1 MAANKINVSTSENK
15 IVLLQSQTNKQNIDD
30 LHAKAEV
37 THEMP
42 NWGMKGVSFA
52 DEKKEPKIEQSSK
65 YSPTASVFMRTG
77 YKVTTKI
84 ATTMQGSVYN
94 AVNMDG
100 QRCVLKRTSVR
111 LHNMGVACINKKLY
125 KVKENIVN
133 EAAIMEYLTSL
144 NPPAGLTKL
153 IDFFCDGKN
162 YFLLMEHGGQSFFK
176 HVTGFHKRIKN
187 GELKLKTWKQHVK
200 ILFKQMCKFVN
211 WMHNVAKLAHL
222 DISLENMLIK
232 DCVFENGKF
241 KSHGQINFIDFGL
254 AKSYAGKK
262 SFDGCT
268 KYVGKQSYQAPEVYF
283 KIPFNAMKADVWSLG
298 VVLFMLV
305 LGVCPY
311 QTPTNKDPMFVT
323 VHSGHIMEWAKH
335 TNKTKYLSKSLIGL
349 FSHIF
354 CDDDDR
360 WTIKDIIK
368 HKYVRL

>member
-232 DCVFENGKF
+232 GCVFKNGKF
-241 KSHGQINFIDFGL
+241 ISHGQVNFIDFGL
-254 AKSYAGKK
+254 SERYPDKK
-262 SFDGCT
+262 SFDNCT
-268 KYVGKQSYQAPEVYF
+268 KYVGKQNYKSPELYH
-283 KIPFNAMKADVWSLG
+283 KIPFNAAKSDIWSLG
-298 VVLFMLV
+298 VILFMLTFG
-305 LGVCPY
+305 LKPY
-311 QTPTNKDPMFVT
+311 SIPKNNDTMFEIIF
-323 VHSGHIMEWAKH
+323 HDNIKFWAKH
-335 TNKTKYLSKSLIGL
+335 TGKSKRVSKELLNI

-354 CDDDDR
+354 CDENDR
-360 WTIKDIIK
+360 YTINKLIK
-368 HKYVRL
+368 HKYVR